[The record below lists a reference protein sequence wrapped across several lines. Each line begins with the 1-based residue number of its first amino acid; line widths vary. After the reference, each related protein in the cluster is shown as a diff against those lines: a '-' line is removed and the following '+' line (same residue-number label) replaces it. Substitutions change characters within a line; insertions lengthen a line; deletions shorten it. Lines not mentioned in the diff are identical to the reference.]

1 MENTISLY
9 ASKYCTTW
17 MCSVEKPIYNDQI
30 LFQLH
35 RSKQGSSII
44 SEQWHT
50 AVLMWPSYFI
60 YQHKYQQTYKIMGCF
75 DTGKLSESGIRNGS
89 VTPVWVGALLVYN
102 RFCRANMMTVA
113 DAKRFVASRR
123 ARRSGIAAPLCHIW
137 LPAAPLRQL
146 ASSYDH
152 ACKSSPALHL
162 MHAWWI
168 PDRVL
173 GKSALFMIFRLEAVP
188 ESIVRRYFLQVPAL
202 LNLRFPGSHMPVC
215 STERFM

>member
-1 MENTISLY
+1 MSSDILQFW
-9 ASKYCTTW
+9 CGL
-17 MCSVEKPIYNDQI
+17 PI
-30 LFQLH
+30 LFINTNINNH
-35 RSKQGSSII
+35 
-44 SEQWHT
+44 
-50 AVLMWPSYFI
+50 
-60 YQHKYQQTYKIMGCF
+60 QQTSKMRGCF
-75 DTGKLSESGIRNGS
+75 DTGKLSESVIRNGS
-89 VTPVWVGALLVYN
+89 VTPVWVGALLVRV

-162 MHAWWI
+162 MHAWWN

-173 GKSALFMIFRLEAVP
+173 GKSYFSWFFCLRQYQNQLYAGTFYRYRHCWIHWFRVD
-188 ESIVRRYFLQVPAL
+188 ITRLQHSLTFSKIIPMA
-202 LNLRFPGSHMPVC
+202 
-215 STERFM
+215 